1 MVPKPGYSAKLT
13 EELKKNISERISFLE
28 HGSYL

>member
-1 MVPKPGYSAKLT
+1 MVPKHGYSPKLL